1 MLQAGRAAPYVARQH
16 LGAGADASRPPIARI
31 AEHSRGRN
39 CLPSTQKWIGRC
51 DRPDVK
57 LLLRSWLFNAIA
69 RIGRPTL
76 TFTNQHRSYYR
87 LLAGG
92 SGFGYMRD
100 GQKKKKHEC
109 CAAHFSFI
117 STNILST
124 TPGTKNVS
132 VGHALLI
139 WFIEWPHENQTLNKF
154 RG

>member
-1 MLQAGRAAPYVARQH
+1 MSLVSTWAQGRMLRGHYRPYRRAFT
-16 LGAGADASRPPIARI
+16 G
-31 AEHSRGRN
+31 
-39 CLPSTQKWIGRC
+39 K
-51 DRPDVK
+51 K
-57 LLLRSWLFNAIA
+57 LLTVHAKMDWTLRPA
-69 RIGRPTL
+69 RRQTASAVSTLQCNRAHRLPTL

-100 GQKKKKHEC
+100 GQKKKEHEC

-124 TPGTKNVS
+124 TPRTKNVS

-139 WFIEWPHENQTLNKF
+139 WFTEWPHENQTLTKF